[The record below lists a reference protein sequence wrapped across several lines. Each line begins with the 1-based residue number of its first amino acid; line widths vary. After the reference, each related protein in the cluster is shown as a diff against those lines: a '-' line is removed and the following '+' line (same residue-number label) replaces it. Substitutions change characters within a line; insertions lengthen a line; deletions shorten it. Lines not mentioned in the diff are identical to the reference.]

1 MSTWRQLKRNIARSH
16 GLLDFKNKYKR
27 HGLNQGVS
35 RGMPVSKH
43 LKGKTKGK

>member
-1 MSTWRQLKRNIARSH
+1 MSTWRQLKRNIARSQ
-16 GLLDFKNKYKR
+16 GLLDFKKKYKR